1 MVRRFARYYK
11 PHKKLFFIDMFCAVT
26 MAGIDLVYPVAARR
40 AINEYIPNKQLD
52 SILMMA
58 GVLAGL
64 FVVRFICSYI
74 VDSWGHIVGV
84 RMESDMREEVF
95 SHIQKL
101 SVDFY
106 DNNKTGHIMSRI
118 VNDLKDIT
126 ELAHH
131 GPEDLIISVV
141 MLLGSF
147 GILMSIEWRLTLI
160 LFLFIPI
167 MAIFGIRKRR
177 RMSSAFRAQRKEIAN
192 INSGL
197 ENSISGVRVTK
208 SFTGEDYELERFKE
222 NNNVF
227 KRTREGAY
235 KVMAE
240 FTSGILLF
248 SNTLDVI
255 VISLGG
261 YFAYKGIINTGDLIA
276 YMLYIAYFLQ
286 PIKKLGLF
294 MQHYQDGM
302 SGFERFTELMDIE
315 PSIVDR
321 ENAVEVESISG
332 EIEFRDV
339 SFRYSEGKSDVLE
352 GISFRVESG
361 KTMALVGPSGGGK
374 STICQL
380 IMRFYDVD
388 SGAIL
393 LDGRDIRDIKLKS
406 LRERIGFV
414 HQDVFLFTGTIKE
427 NIIYGK
433 RDAKFEEIVEA
444 AKNANIHEFIMT
456 LPNGYDTNIGEKGVK
471 LSGGQK
477 QRISI
482 ARVFLKDP
490 SIIILDEATSALD
503 NENEVVIQESL
514 ERLSEGRTTIV
525 IAHRLSTI
533 KNADEIIVLT
543 ESGIAESGEHKE
555 LLERNGAYSRLYK
568 SQFQKIS

>member
-1 MVRRFARYYK
+1 MVKRFAKYYR
-11 PHKKLFFIDMFCAVT
+11 PHKKLFFIDIFCAIT
-26 MAGIDLVYPVAARR
+26 MAGIDLVYPVAARK
-40 AINEYIPNKQLD
+40 AINDYIPNKQID

-160 LFLFIPI
+160 LFLFIPV
-167 MAIFGIRKRR
+167 MAVFGIRKRR
-177 RMSSAFRAQRKEIAN
+177 RMSAAFRAQRKEIAN

-208 SFTGEDYELERFKE
+208 SFTGEEYEFERFKE
-222 NNNVF
+222 SNNVF
-227 KRTREGAY
+227 KSTREGAY

-321 ENAVEVESISG
+321 ENAVEVESVSG
-332 EIEFRDV
+332 EIEFKDV

-361 KTMALVGPSGGGK
+361 KTLALVGPSGGGK

-388 SGAIL
+388 SGEIL

-406 LRERIGFV
+406 LREKIGFV
-414 HQDVFLFTGTIKE
+414 HQDVFLFTGTVKE

-433 RDAKFEEIVEA
+433 RDAELEEIVEA
-444 AKNANIHEFIMT
+444 AKNANIHDFIMT

-490 SIIILDEATSALD
+490 GIIILDEATSALD
-503 NENEVVIQESL
+503 NENEVIIQESL
-514 ERLSEGRTTIV
+514 ERLSKGRTTIV

-533 KNADEIIVLT
+533 KNADRIIVLT
-543 ESGIAESGEHKE
+543 ESGIAESGTHKE
-555 LLERNGAYSRLYK
+555 LLEREGAYSKLYK

>member
-1 MVRRFARYYK
+1 MVRRFAKYYK
-11 PHKKLFFIDMFCAVT
+11 PHKKLFFIDMFCAVM

-40 AINEYIPNKQLD
+40 VINEYIPNKQID

-58 GVLAGL
+58 GVLVGL
-64 FVVRFICSYI
+64 FLVRFICSYI

-177 RMSSAFRAQRKEIAN
+177 RMSQAFRAQRKEIAN

-222 NNNVF
+222 NNGVF
-227 KRTREGAY
+227 KSTREGAY

-321 ENAVEVESISG
+321 ENAVEVESVSG

-352 GISFRVESG
+352 SISFRVESG

-406 LRERIGFV
+406 LREKIGFV
-414 HQDVFLFTGTIKE
+414 HQDVFLFTGTVKE

-456 LPNGYDTNIGEKGVK
+456 LPDGYDTNIGEKGVK

-490 SIIILDEATSALD
+490 SILILDEATSALD
-503 NENEVVIQESL
+503 NENEVIIQESL
-514 ERLSEGRTTIV
+514 EKLSRGRTTIV

-533 KNADEIIVLT
+533 KSADEIIVLT
-543 ESGIAESGEHKE
+543 ESGIAESGTHKE
-555 LLERNGAYSRLYK
+555 LLERDGAYSRLYK